1 MLRREFGK
9 PSGSAS
15 RRWGLFA
22 SLVTHRQKN
31 ARQHGQLAGRNGL
44 SRGLIPNRKLV
55 AKKVEAAEN
64 MATEEDLK
72 KAEEDESQEDESEAA
87 ASSDSAESDSKDA
100 SASEEKSTAL
110 TKAGAKEETS
120 DAKGDE
126 EEDAGAVVAPMQ
138 LGYQRY
144 VYAAYMAGAM
154 IAAFLTAKIG
164 HAAWYRLGQWKPELG
179 EPKDEIVFPIAG
191 VIGVLIALYYWRKP
205 ESRQYAN
212 EVAEELSKVTWP
224 SRKEVTNST
233 TVVVL
238 TTVFATVFFALMDR
252 FWSFITDKI
261 YTF

>member
-1 MLRREFGK
+1 
-9 PSGSAS
+9 
-15 RRWGLFA
+15 
-22 SLVTHRQKN
+22 
-31 ARQHGQLAGRNGL
+31 
-44 SRGLIPNRKLV
+44 
-55 AKKVEAAEN
+55 

-72 KAEEDESQEDESEAA
+72 KAEESQEDESEAEQ
-87 ASSDSAESDSKDA
+87 SDGRDEAEFRAKSDTDEKENAKDTDERTSAEP
-100 SASEEKSTAL
+100 
-110 TKAGAKEETS
+110 
-120 DAKGDE
+120 
-126 EEDAGAVVAPMQ
+126 EEDESAPVQ

-154 IAAFLTAKIG
+154 LVAFLAAKIG

-179 EPKDEIVFPIAG
+179 EPKDELVYSIAG
-191 VIGVLIALYYWRKP
+191 VVGILVAVYYWRKP
-205 ESRQYAN
+205 EARQYAD

-252 FWSFITDKI
+252 FWGFVTDKI